1 MDCLAL
7 IATSLCLVSPSQLT
21 FRADVSTQ
29 LAGDVRHWS
38 GDRNYGGGLL
48 GHIGFELPVVTYRA
62 FQLNAGVVHESLLN
76 TRSDRGEERLSFSVV
91 YRPFGGAR

>member
-1 MDCLAL
+1 MSCLITLTA
-7 IATSLCLVSPSQLT
+7 LCLVSPSEITL
-21 FRADVSTQ
+21 RVDASTQ

-38 GDRNYGGGLL
+38 GERSYGGGLL
-48 GHIGFELPVVTYRA
+48 GHIGIEMPLVTARR
-62 FQLNAGVVHESLLN
+62 FQLNAGYLHESLLN